1 MSISDERALA
11 GLISRLEAGELL
23 TQACHA
29 VTFESE
35 QASQEVHDVAAHSR
49 SFGGGVVPALKAM
62 LAQWISKRE
71 TQEHLAAE
79 LAAPMLTKRIIAWL
93 PLFALL
99 AAQVMGFDV
108 LGSLRSGLV
117 LVSLA
122 LGAGMLWLAHRWCN
136 SIVGK
141 ALPRVDPMIA
151 ELGRA
156 LIALSAGATWLQVRE
171 SGMLSAQTLAGVRP
185 AIQAARTRG
194 SPIKTL
200 VESEIRVR
208 QNAWMVSAKA
218 SIRDA
223 SVRLSLPMGLAML
236 PALVFLVVIPVFASI
251 TDSSQG
257 VT

>member
-1 MSISDERALA
+1 
-11 GLISRLEAGELL
+11 
-23 TQACHA
+23 
-29 VTFESE
+29 
-35 QASQEVHDVAAHSR
+35 
-49 SFGGGVVPALKAM
+49 
-62 LAQWISKRE
+62 
-71 TQEHLAAE
+71 
-79 LAAPMLTKRIIAWL
+79 
-93 PLFALL
+93 
-99 AAQVMGFDV
+99 
-108 LGSLRSGLV
+108 
-117 LVSLA
+117 
-122 LGAGMLWLAHRWCN
+122 
-136 SIVGK
+136 
-141 ALPRVDPMIA
+141 
-151 ELGRA
+151 
-156 LIALSAGATWLQVRE
+156 
-171 SGMLSAQTLAGVRP
+171 MLSAQTLAGVRP